1 MKPLISQEEIEKQ
14 FEELKEKLNNEMVTV
29 LDEEQNNEAKRDEEF
44 TRGTTEEEKIK
55 LERKFGIE
63 RAKAQ
68 KRIQELSK

>member
-1 MKPLISQEEIEKQ
+1 
-14 FEELKEKLNNEMVTV
+14 MVTV

-44 TRGTTEEEKIK
+44 SKVMTEEEKTR

-68 KRIQELSK
+68 KRIQDLSK